1 MYVPG
6 RTTTKLSQSHT
17 RQNLLKG
24 FSCFG
29 IAVVSQ
35 IVVRARLKNSY
46 VQFQKS
52 GTSSVSTIFF
62 SSGLFAETI
71 VQSHCTMLLLLLCK
85 VHHATQQQFMRG
97 PMLRWLFQKGFHSQ
111 KCQMLDKH

>member
-1 MYVPG
+1 M
-6 RTTTKLSQSHT
+6 
-17 RQNLLKG
+17 
-24 FSCFG
+24 
-29 IAVVSQ
+29 VSQ